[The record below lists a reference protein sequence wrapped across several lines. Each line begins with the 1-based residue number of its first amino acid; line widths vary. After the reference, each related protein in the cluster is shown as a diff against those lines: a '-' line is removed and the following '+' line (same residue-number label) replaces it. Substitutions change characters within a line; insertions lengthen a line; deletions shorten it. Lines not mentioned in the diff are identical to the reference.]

1 MSAPLLTTKLY
12 TPSPR
17 PVQRLVPRLRLT
29 RRLDEG
35 LQLGH
40 KLTLVS
46 APAGFGKTTLV
57 SEWVHRVK
65 LPVAWLSL
73 DEGDNDAP
81 RFLSYIVAAL
91 QAIQASLGETVA
103 ALLESPQMAATP
115 SLLEHL
121 ITLLIN
127 DLTTLPAPILL
138 ILDDYHVI
146 NNLDVH
152 TALAFLLDNLPPQ
165 VHLVIVSRED
175 PALPLHR
182 LRAGGQMTEM
192 RAQDL
197 RFTEEETALFLNQTM
212 GLDLEADEIASLER
226 QTEGWIAGLQLAAL
240 SIRDSA
246 DARSFIKTFA
256 GDDRYVMDYLV
267 AEVLARRPPHI
278 QTFLLK
284 TSILDRFTPPLCDAV
299 TGQTNSR
306 AILAHLEQTNLFL
319 VPLDNRREWYR
330 YHHLFGDLLRYRLRE
345 QFGDEADKKHPE
357 IKQLHQQAAAWHI
370 EAGLIEPAIQHSLA
384 SEDFVQAA
392 DLLESICGDLVAGC
406 QLHKLLSLVGALP
419 DDLVRN
425 RPHLCISHA
434 WALRF
439 TRQVEASAMR
449 LQDAERALPNLPPAQ
464 ARYVQGQIF
473 TLRGGQAFAQQG
485 SAAAIE
491 CYQKA
496 LHALAATGPNT
507 RCVAHYELGDVYLF
521 LGEWLKARKAFQATQ
536 VQGLKNLWI
545 AVAGK
550 GGLADT
556 YVMEGRLGQA
566 AQLYREAIAQGL
578 GPSGERL
585 FPPID
590 RAYAG
595 LGDVLY
601 ERGEIDKARRCFEQ
615 AIRLSEMIDQ
625 VGTAMG
631 AITSLAWLEHMQGN
645 RLEAQ
650 VWLQRALE
658 RVKQRTDRFADIGE
672 AYVAIFQVRL
682 GLLQEPPALAA
693 ALRWAKTYQRGQP
706 DASRYEEESAQRVL
720 ACVELA
726 QGQPEQAL
734 ARLRRLEDAATVSG
748 RNHSLILILVLEA
761 MAHAAQGAGAQAI
774 QTLERALDL
783 GAAEGYCRTFLD
795 QGPVVLQ
802 LLRQSRHPY
811 AAQLLGSAP
820 VESQKKPSPSPATP
834 PLSPALERALSEREM
849 EVLRLLAA
857 GPTYAEIAQ
866 ELFVSI
872 NTVKWH
878 AKNIYRKLNVN
889 RRAHAVVKAR
899 DLGLIP

>member
-1 MSAPLLTTKLY
+1 MFAPLLATKLY
-12 TPSPR
+12 IPSPR
-17 PVQRLVPRLRLT
+17 LVQRLVPRLRLT

-35 LQLGH
+35 LHLGH
-40 KLTLVS
+40 TLTLVS

-73 DEGDNDAP
+73 DEGDNDTT
-81 RFLSYIVAAL
+81 RFLAYIVAAL
-91 QAIQASLGETVA
+91 QTVETGLGETVA
-103 ALLESPQMAATP
+103 AMLESPQMAATP
-115 SLLEHL
+115 FLIEHL

-127 DLTTLPAPILL
+127 DLAALPTQILL

-146 NNLDVH
+146 NNLDIH
-152 TALAFLLDNLPPQ
+152 TALAFLLENLPPQ
-165 VHLVIVSRED
+165 VHLVVVSRED
-175 PALPLHR
+175 PVLPLHR
-182 LRAGGQMTEM
+182 LRAGGRMTEM

-197 RFTEEETALFLNQTM
+197 RFTEEEAALFLNQAM
-212 GLDLEADEIASLER
+212 ELDLEADDVASLEK

-246 DARSFIKTFA
+246 DAKSFIQTFA

-267 AEVLARRPPHI
+267 AEVLARQPPHI

-284 TSILDRFTPPLCDAV
+284 TSILDRLTPALCDAV

-345 QFGDEADKKHPE
+345 QLGDEVDEKHPE
-357 IKQLHQQAAAWHI
+357 VKQLHQQAAAWHI
-370 EAGLIEPAIQHSLA
+370 EADLIEPAIQHSLA
-384 SEDFVQAA
+384 GGDFAQAA
-392 DLLESICGDLVAGC
+392 DLLESISGGLVARC
-406 QLHKLLSLVGALP
+406 QLHKLLNLVESLP
-419 DDLVRN
+419 DDLVRTH
-425 RPHLCISHA
+425 PYLCLHHA

-439 TRQVEASAMR
+439 TRQAEASATR
-449 LQDAERALPNLPPAQ
+449 LEDAERALFSLPPAQ
-464 ARYVQGQIF
+464 ARYVQGQIY
-473 TLRGGQAFAQQG
+473 TLRGGPAFSRQG
-485 SAAAIE
+485 PAAAIE

-496 LHALAATGPNT
+496 LHALAAADPEA
-507 RCVAHYELGDVYLF
+507 RCIAQYELGDVYLF
-521 LGEWLKARKAFQATQ
+521 LGEWVKAREAFQATQ
-536 VQGLKNLWI
+536 TPGLENLWI
-545 AVAGK
+545 VVGGK

-556 YVMEGRLGQA
+556 YAIEGRLGQA
-566 AQLYREAIAQGL
+566 MQLYREAIAQGL

-585 FPPID
+585 FPPTD

-601 ERGEIDKARRCFEQ
+601 ERGEIDEARRCFEQ

-625 VGTAMG
+625 IGTALM
-631 AITSLAWLEHMQGN
+631 AIVSLAWLEHTQGN
-645 RLEAQ
+645 HQAAQ
-650 VWLQRALE
+650 VWLQRARE
-658 RVKQRTDRFADIGE
+658 RAQQRTDWFTDIGE
-672 AYVAIFQVRL
+672 AYLARFQVRL
-682 GLLQEPPALAA
+682 ALLQEPPDLATA
-693 ALRWAKTYQRGQP
+693 ARWSRAYRRDQSN
-706 DASRYEEESAQRVL
+706 ASRHEEELAQRLL
-720 ACVELA
+720 ARVELA

-734 ARLRRLEDAATVSG
+734 ARLGRLEDAATVSG
-748 RNHSLILILVLEA
+748 RGNSLLSILVLQA
-761 MAHAAQGAGAQAI
+761 VAHAAQGASAQAI

-795 QGPVVLQ
+795 QGPVVIQ
-802 LLRQSRHPY
+802 LLRQSHHPY
-811 AAQLLGSAP
+811 AAQLLGSVP
-820 VESQKKPSPSPATP
+820 VEIQKR
-834 PLSPALERALSEREM
+834 PALEQALSEREI
-849 EVLRLLAA
+849 EALRLLAA
-857 GPTYAEIAQ
+857 GLTYAEIAR

-878 AKNIYRKLNVN
+878 AKNIYRKLDVN
-889 RRAHAVVKAR
+889 RRAYAVAKAR